1 MKTFTWLALI
11 VALFLGVL
19 ISPFASSW
27 LDGLE
32 RVAEDKGLLKKEE
45 GEPLIESPVP
55 DYLFPGIANERV
67 ATALAGAAGTLLT
80 FAVAFALA
88 AALRRRG
95 K

>member
-1 MKTFTWLALI
+1 MKKFTWLALI

-32 RVAEDKGLLKKEE
+32 RVAQDKDFLETEE
-45 GEPLIESPVP
+45 AEPLVESPVP
-55 DYLFPGIANERV
+55 DYLFPGITSERV

-88 AALRRRG
+88 AALRKRG
-95 K
+95 E

>member
-32 RVAEDKGLLKKEE
+32 RVADDKNFLEKGE
-45 GEPLIESPVP
+45 GEPLIESPVR
-55 DYLFPGIANERV
+55 DYLFPGIASEKL

-88 AALRRRG
+88 AALRGRG

>member
-1 MKTFTWLALI
+1 MKKFTWLALI
-11 VALFLGVL
+11 VALLLGVL

-32 RVAEDKGLLKKEE
+32 RVAQDKDFLETGE
-45 GEPLIESPVP
+45 GEPLVESPVP
-55 DYLFPGIANERV
+55 DYSFPGITNERV

-95 K
+95 E

>member
-1 MKTFTWLALI
+1 MKKFSWLALI

-32 RVAEDKGLLKKEE
+32 RVAEDKNFLKKGE
-45 GEPLIESPVP
+45 GEPLVESPVP
-55 DYLFPGIANERV
+55 DYIFPGVKNERV

-95 K
+95 E

>member
-1 MKTFTWLALI
+1 MKKFTWFALI

-32 RVAEDKGLLKKEE
+32 RVAEDKNFLEKGE
-45 GEPLIESPVP
+45 GEPLVESPVP
-55 DYLFPGIANERV
+55 DYLFPGVKNERV

-95 K
+95 E

>member
-19 ISPFASSW
+19 ISPLASSW

-32 RVAEDKGLLKKEE
+32 RVAEDKGFLEKSE
-45 GEPLIESPVP
+45 GGSLIASPVP
-55 DYLFPGIANERV
+55 DYLFPGITNERI
-67 ATALAGAAGTLLT
+67 ATALAGAAGTLLS